1 MVSLQRSYFL
11 PSEMTYGLTI
21 TSLSGRLLIYLRGD
35 NPPMK
40 RRTLASLWLLTS
52 AGAALNKNY
61 LWCWL
66 MQVQMWAFCLT
77 SRKCVFPGSATKR
90 LRKLSLRSTLEL
102 LWLILQPS
110 SLPLKC
116 GPLKLSAGLTWL
128 TFCGILQP
136 TYYLNHH
143 KLSSWLIAGYPDP
156 NKADVNPPVI
166 LSHPFATSVSFLLH

>member
-1 MVSLQRSYFL
+1 MDDCWFIF
-11 PSEMTYGLTI
+11 G
-21 TSLSGRLLIYLRGD
+21 GD
-35 NPPMK
+35 NLPMK

-66 MQVQMWAFCLT
+66 MQVQMGLLFDLEKESFPRQRHKTLRRLEALWNFCGLFC
-77 SRKCVFPGSATKR
+77 SLPVF
-90 LRKLSLRSTLEL
+90 
-102 LWLILQPS
+102 
-110 SLPLKC
+110 PLKC
-116 GPLKLSAGLTWL
+116 GPLKLSAALIWL
-128 TFCGILQP
+128 PFCGILQP

-143 KLSSWLIAGYPDP
+143 KLSSWLIAGYLDP